1 MQANFPKEIMCFP
14 DFPFDP
20 QLPSFPH
27 HSDVLS
33 YLRQYADQHDLHHFI
48 KFNCLVESVV
58 PLQASVDS
66 KDPFCYSMHKVGTKS
81 GYCCPCETNGERK
94 DQNGRGFRGTVKWSV
109 NILDLKTGRR
119 MTEVFDFILLCS
131 G

>member
-1 MQANFPKEIMCFP
+1 MCFP

-33 YLRQYADQHDLHHFI
+33 YLRQYANQHNLHRFI

-58 PLQASVDS
+58 PVQGSVDS
-66 KDPFCYSMHKVGTKS
+66 KDPFCDSIHRVGTGN
-81 GYCCPCETNGERK
+81 GYCCPCEVNGVRNDE
-94 DQNGRGFRGTVKWSV
+94 NEGGFRDTVKWSV

-119 MTEVFDFILLCS
+119 MTEVFDFILLGS